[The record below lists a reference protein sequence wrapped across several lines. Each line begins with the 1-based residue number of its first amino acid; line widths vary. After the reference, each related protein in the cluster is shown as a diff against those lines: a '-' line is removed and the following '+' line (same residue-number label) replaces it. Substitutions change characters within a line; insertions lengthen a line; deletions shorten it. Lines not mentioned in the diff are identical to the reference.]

1 LEVKMDWFQSKT
13 TQIIAL
19 VGIVGTLAGF
29 GYTGAEYVNRLENL
43 ESKIGGIS
51 EAEDN
56 VQIIEERFASIETS
70 VQFLEKEIDNI
81 QVPDVTEIKTDIA
94 TIIADLQSLN
104 SNLEKLENKLEK
116 KDDNPLSG

>member
-1 LEVKMDWFQSKT
+1 MDWLQNKT

-43 ESKIGGIS
+43 EAKIGGIS

-56 VQIIEERFASIETS
+56 VQIIEERFAGIETS

-81 QVPDVTEIKTDIA
+81 EVPDVTEIKTDIA
-94 TIIADLQSLN
+94 TIKADLISLN
-104 SNLEKLENKLEK
+104 KRIEEI
-116 KDDNPLSG
+116 KDDNKNPLGG

>member
-1 LEVKMDWFQSKT
+1 MDWFQNKT

-29 GYTGAEYVNRLENL
+29 GYQGAEYVNRLENL
-43 ESKIGGIS
+43 EAKIGGIS

-56 VQIIEERFASIETS
+56 VQIIEERFAGIETS

-81 QVPDVTEIKTDIA
+81 EVPDVTEIKTDIA
-94 TIIADLQSLN
+94 TIKADLESLDKRI
-104 SNLEKLENKLEK
+104 EEI
-116 KDDNPLSG
+116 KDDNKNPLAG